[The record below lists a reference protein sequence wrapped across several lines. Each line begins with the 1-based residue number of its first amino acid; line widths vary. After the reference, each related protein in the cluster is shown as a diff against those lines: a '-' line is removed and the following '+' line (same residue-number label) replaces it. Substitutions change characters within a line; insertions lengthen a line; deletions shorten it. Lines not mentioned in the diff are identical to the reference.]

1 MIQNYIY
8 KILFSTRVYPIIP
21 GGGTPIMILRQY
33 VYVASINALFASSIP
48 NKITPFQYKRNFK
61 PPLYSEKL
69 PSFSLRGTSGTD
81 VP

>member
-1 MIQNYIY
+1 MGDTKLQIQNSS
-8 KILFSTRVYPIIP
+8 STRVYPIIP

-69 PSFSLRGTSGTD
+69 PLKRHPF
-81 VP
+81 P